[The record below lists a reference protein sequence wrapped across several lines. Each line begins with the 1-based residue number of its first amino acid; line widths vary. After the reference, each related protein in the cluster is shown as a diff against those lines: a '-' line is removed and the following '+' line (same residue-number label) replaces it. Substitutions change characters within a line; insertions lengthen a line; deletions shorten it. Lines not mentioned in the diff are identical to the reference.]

1 MRKNTAAATKNVAAK
16 ATAARKNETYVLSQ
30 PDRLMIAD
38 ALLKLETNEG
48 MHLAGKILD
57 ATAVALARSATH

>member
-1 MRKNTAAATKNVAAK
+1 MRKVPVPAPRKAAPTND
-16 ATAARKNETYVLSQ
+16 TIVLSRE
-30 PDRLMIAD
+30 DRRLIAD
-38 ALLKLETNEG
+38 GLLKLETNEA